1 MFLCKQSKDGC
12 FEIFCTD
19 TVDSTCTV
27 PTNGFSSVYIQFYS
41 DSVGEEYFSRIFHQ
55 RRVIFHRLRCRGMLV
70 TILVF
75 CVISR
80 SQKDIFSYFLLTE
93 NTFRDFW
100 SQENM
105 YSVVSDRATFYY
117 TVSVNGNPF
126 SLGFRQKKKSFCIF
140 QIILYY

>member
-12 FEIFCTD
+12 SGIFCTD

-55 RRVIFHRLRCRGMLV
+55 RGVIFHRLRYRGMLV

-75 CVISR
+75 CVISG

-93 NTFRDFW
+93 NTFRDFC

-117 TVSVNGNPF
+117 TVSVNGYPF
-126 SLGFRQKKKSFCIF
+126 LLDSVKKEVF
-140 QIILYY
+140 LYF